1 VKDKDLKKFFDDR
14 VHQFNRPEFIAKD
27 PIQIPRSYAILQDIE
42 ITGFWTAMLAW
53 GNRTTIIN
61 KSRELFSLMGNEP
74 YRFIMEHQ
82 EEDRKE
88 FLEFKHRTFQA
99 TDTLYF
105 LHFLQWFYQRYESLE
120 EAFAQHISPGSEH
133 VEDALVGFHRLF
145 FSLPE
150 APQRTRKHV
159 ATPEKGATCKRLNM
173 FLRWMVRKDDRGVDF
188 GWWRKITKSQLMI
201 PLDVHVEKVAR
212 KFGILTRKSRDWR
225 SVVELTDYFK
235 RWDKED
241 PARYDYALFGMSAL
255 EKESDFK

>member
-1 VKDKDLKKFFDDR
+1 MKDKDLRKFFDDR
-14 VHQFNRPEFIAKD
+14 VHQFNKPEFITKD
-27 PIQIPRSYAILQDIE
+27 PIQIPRSYQLLQDRE

-61 KSRELFSLMGNEP
+61 KSRELFELMGNEP
-74 YRFIMEHQ
+74 YRFIMEHK
-82 EEDRKE
+82 EIDRKA

-105 LHFLQWFYQRYESLE
+105 LHFLQWFYQRHESLE
-120 EAFAQHISPGSEH
+120 DAFARYLTPGSPN
-133 VEDALVGFHRLF
+133 VEEALTGFHQLF

-150 APQRTRKHV
+150 APRRTRKHV

-188 GWWRKITKSQLMI
+188 GVWNRISPAQLMI

-212 KFGILTRKSRDWR
+212 KYGILTRKSRDWKT
-225 SVVELTDYFK
+225 VVELTEFFK
-235 RWDKED
+235 RWGPAD
-241 PARYDYALFGMSAL
+241 PARYDFALFGMSAL
-255 EKESDFK
+255 EK